1 MMSLYSSFPNGS
13 DSTESA
19 CNAGDPG
26 SIPGLG
32 RSPGEGNGY
41 PLQYSCLENSMDR
54 GFWWDI
60 VHGVAKSWVA
70 KSRWQRVG
78 WQRVG
83 HNWATFTS
91 FHVTSLLFL
100 EENVPNE
107 ETHEMG
113 EFLMYSMNAQKNK
126 FCDNVS
132 KRNIQKDVELF
143 ITKN

>member
-1 MMSLYSSFPNGS
+1 MCAKAL
-13 DSTESA
+13 D
-19 CNAGDPG
+19 
-26 SIPGLG
+26 G
-32 RSPGEGNGY
+32 RQFQVCCGEDKF
-41 PLQYSCLENSMDR
+41 CD
-54 GFWWDI
+54 
-60 VHGVAKSWVA
+60 
-70 KSRWQRVG
+70 
-78 WQRVG
+78 
-83 HNWATFTS
+83 
-91 FHVTSLLFL
+91 VTSLLFL